1 MPANLTPEY
10 KKAEEA
16 FRQAKTV
23 EEKIACLE
31 RMLAVIP
38 KHKGTDHMQ
47 GDLKKR
53 LSKLRDADDR
63 TGGKRTDPYAIKVE
77 GAGRA
82 VIVGPP
88 NTGKSSLLAA
98 LTNAKP
104 EIADFPFSSTRP
116 MPGMM
121 PFEDIQIQLIDT
133 PPVTSDR
140 VETYHSNLSRAAD
153 LLLCVV
159 DISAADPVAQLVET
173 EAIFENIRIKFSA
186 VKPDTPQLMGM
197 AEKLTFVAVNK
208 TDADEDDIL
217 LGEFA
222 RAARTELRIFP
233 VSAANGAGLE
243 ELKREIF
250 KALGVLR
257 VYSKVPGKKADLRA
271 PFVLPVGSSVMDV
284 ARMVHNDFADNL
296 KFARIWG
303 SQKFE
308 GQKVQRDYIV
318 QDKDIIEFHS
328 D

>member
-1 MPANLTPEY
+1 
-10 KKAEEA
+10 
-16 FRQAKTV
+16 
-23 EEKIACLE
+23 
-31 RMLAVIP
+31 
-38 KHKGTDHMQ
+38 
-47 GDLKKR
+47 
-53 LSKLRDADDR
+53 
-63 TGGKRTDPYAIKVE
+63 
-77 GAGRA
+77 
-82 VIVGPP
+82 
-88 NTGKSSLLAA
+88 
-98 LTNAKP
+98 
-104 EIADFPFSSTRP
+104 

-140 VETYHSNLSRAAD
+140 VETYHSNLTRAAD

-159 DISAADPVAQLVET
+159 DISAADPVAQLVDT
-173 EAIFENIRIKFSA
+173 AAIFENIRIKFSA

-197 AEKLTFVAVNK
+197 AEKLTFVVANK
-208 TDADEDDIL
+208 TDEDEEDIL
-217 LGEFA
+217 LGEFG
-222 RAARTELRIFP
+222 RAVATQLRVFP

-257 VYSKVPGKKADLRA
+257 VYSKVPGKKADLSA

-328 D
+328 E